1 MQASTLRISNTV
13 INRDFF
19 ARRLWREMD
28 TLRARL
34 DAQRQVQQQI
44 HDCAAHIESLCS
56 EHGVSP
62 SALEGPSRR
71 AYRWMRFISD
81 PARLVRHLDALYRGR
96 AVALEM
102 GLVGHD
108 VLEIHLMDLGALWR
122 VRQKPDRAVLQCHQ
136 GFMRAGRD
144 EWEALLGSALVNHT
158 RNLQH
163 TLNSYTTSASF
174 AEVTRALEAL
184 AHAEVGSEKGA
195 AHDLRE
201 SFLRVN
207 DHYFDGQ
214 MEAPRLAWSHSG
226 ATRKFGHYDFA
237 RDLLVLS
244 AGLDR
249 PGVPTRV
256 LDFVMYHELLHKKH
270 GLTLS
275 ETGRLMGHTPA
286 FRADEQLFE
295 GWQEAELWLSR
306 LAQDQED
313 EARER
318 RQNKRGAGPRRS
330 GAGTRGRARK
340 KRRGKGQR

>member
-1 MQASTLRISNTV
+1 
-13 INRDFF
+13 
-19 ARRLWREMD
+19 MD
-28 TLRARL
+28 TLRARP
-34 DAQRQVQQQI
+34 DAQRHLQQQI
-44 HDCAAHIESLCS
+44 HDCAAHIESLCEQHS
-56 EHGVSP
+56 VTP
-62 SALEGPSRR
+62 SILEGPSRR

-81 PARLVRHLDALYRGR
+81 PACLVRHLDALYRGR

-102 GLVGHD
+102 GLVGRD

-122 VRQKPDRAVLQCHQ
+122 VRQKPDRSVLQCHQ

-158 RNLQH
+158 RTLQH

-201 SFLRVN
+201 SFARVN
-207 DHYFDGQ
+207 EHYFEGQ
-214 MEAPRLAWSHSG
+214 MEAPRLAWGHG
-226 ATRKFGHYDFA
+226 RATRKFGHYDFA

-256 LDFVMYHELLHKKH
+256 VDFVMYHELLHKKH

-295 GWQEAELWLSR
+295 GWEEAELWLSR
-306 LAQDQED
+306 LALDQED
-313 EARER
+313 EAALR
-318 RQNKRGAGPRRS
+318 RKNKRGAKLKRR
-330 GAGTRGRARK
+330 GARARGRAGSRK
-340 KRRGKGQR
+340 GRDDGQR